1 MGKGRYDPLSKE
13 TRRFR
18 GLIGGK
24 YEKFQNDKSNASRGT
39 HNAERV
45 EKP

>member
-1 MGKGRYDPLSKE
+1 MLFLFKKG
-13 TRRFR
+13 
-18 GLIGGK
+18 IGGT

-45 EKP
+45 EKS